1 MAFIFACVHLGVSG
15 ADETFVP
22 FFILMLSIP
31 GVVLGLSFLQSR
43 GLWLPI
49 GIHFAWNLMQDEVLN
64 LHGRGT
70 INLIGAVTQQNGLQF
85 IVGTKYGIETGL
97 AGALAMGVICIG
109 IWCLNRRKRER
120 QGGFI

>member
-1 MAFIFACVHLGVSG
+1 
-15 ADETFVP
+15 
-22 FFILMLSIP
+22 
-31 GVVLGLSFLQSR
+31 
-43 GLWLPI
+43 
-49 GIHFAWNLMQDEVLN
+49 MQDEVLN